1 MLGTALQTQ
10 AHPSMAC
17 LLCSGSEGSEPQL
30 VKSRRL
36 HSFNICNSIKIIID
50 EQKKSTK
57 ERSCLFTDRN
67 HLGHVALRS
76 SVLSWVLHPHQNQE
90 VKVVP
95 HIVF

>member
-1 MLGTALQTQ
+1 MLGTALQTH

-50 EQKKSTK
+50 EQKKK
-57 ERSCLFTDRN
+57 VQKR
-67 HLGHVALRS
+67 
-76 SVLSWVLHPHQNQE
+76 E
-90 VKVVP
+90 VVYLLTA
-95 HIVF
+95 IIWAT